1 MTSQDLTDKP
11 RETLPRHVA
20 IVMDGN
26 GRWAKQRGLPRLM
39 GHQRGIE
46 SVRTIVECC
55 GRKGIQ
61 YLSLFAFSS
70 ENWARPQ
77 EEVNGLMKI
86 FMISLEKEIGK
97 LHKAGVRVRLVGEMS
112 ALSKELQ
119 EKIRQTHELTKDNKG
134 LTLDIYINYGSRW
147 EILQAAKKLALLN
160 KENPTEEDFSALMC
174 SSDAGDVDLLIR
186 TSGEQRISNFL
197 LWQIAYAELYFTPV
211 LWPDFG
217 KEELQAALDWYGT
230 RQRRFGKT
238 AEQLAKS

>member
-39 GHQRGIE
+39 GHPRGIE
-46 SVRTIVECC
+46 SVRKIVEYC

-97 LHKAGVRVRLVGEMS
+97 LHEAGVRVRLVGEMS

-119 EKIRQTHELTKDNKG
+119 EKIRQTYELTKDNKG

-147 EILQAAKKLALLN
+147 EILQAAKRLAQLN

-174 SSDAGDVDLLIR
+174 ASDAGDVDLLIR

-211 LWPDFG
+211 LWPDFD
-217 KEELQAALDWYGT
+217 KDELQAAFDWYST